1 MEMPIYRHVIGLRM
15 ITIETLSG
23 IADAVQEAIAKIP
36 DSASK
41 REKVCMGADGTP
53 TSQIDKIA
61 ENAALMHIERHGI
74 ALNILS
80 EEIGFVDNGCEE
92 PLVMDPID
100 GPSNAIA
107 SIPYYTVS
115 LAVGRSSLSDVRLA
129 YLRNLATGDVLTA
142 EKGRGAFKNGA
153 PIHVR
158 RANLSDLFMMIYQGN
173 SAHPD
178 SAALAKRVK
187 SSRSFGCASLEMAIV
202 AEGEADGYYMN
213 SEWYFRSIRVVDI
226 AASYLI
232 LKEAGGEVYDLDGAP
247 VDMPLDLDHRSNFLA
262 VGDRKVFDFVMKSDV
277 LPHDGLVY
285 GVYTNVSIRN
295 AAEYTRQVLDALQGQ
310 DYIVDSE
317 IAAVLGIRGTP
328 LKDMDADIVI
338 VIGGDGT
345 LLRAMQ
351 STDVPVIGVNGGS
364 VGFLAEIDRDH
375 IAEGISRLL
384 AGDYSMDTRFKI
396 ASWYDGEYLPDSVNE
411 AVVHTDT
418 VAKIRHYRIYVD
430 DVLAADF
437 RADGIVVSTPTGSTC
452 YAMSLGAPY
461 MDPDVEAM
469 LVVPMAPYKYT
480 SRPFL
485 VPATSKVTVEN
496 VMDKGCMIVL
506 DGQSETSMRGGSSIQ
521 FMMSPKKAR
530 LIRFSNDFYSRVREK
545 LVNGE

>member
-1 MEMPIYRHVIGLRM
+1 MEMPIYPHAIGASM

-61 ENAALMHIERHGI
+61 ENAALMHIERNGI
-74 ALNILS
+74 PLNILS
-80 EEIGFVDNGCEE
+80 EEIGFVDNGFEE
-92 PLVMDPID
+92 TLVMDPID
-100 GPSNAIA
+100 GTSNAIA

-115 LAVGRSSLSDVRLA
+115 LAVGRSRLSDIRLG
-129 YLRNLATGDVLTA
+129 YLRNLATGDVLCA
-142 EKGRGAFKNGA
+142 EKGKGAYKNGK
-153 PIHVR
+153 PIHTR
-158 RANLSDLFMMIYQGN
+158 RADLNELFMMIYQGN

-178 SAALAKRVK
+178 SVSLARRVK

-213 SEWYFRSIRVVDI
+213 SARYTRAIRVVDI
-226 AASYLI
+226 AASYII
-232 LKEAGGEVYDLDGAP
+232 LREAGGEAYDLDGAP
-247 VDMPLDLDHRSNFLA
+247 MDMPFDLDHRSNFLA
-262 VGDRKVFDFVMKSDV
+262 VGDRKVFDFVMKNDV

-285 GVYTNVSIRN
+285 GIYTNVSIRN
-295 AAEYTRQVLDALQGQ
+295 AADYTRQVIDALQGQ

-317 IAAVLGIRGTP
+317 IASVLGIPGTP
-328 LKDMDADIVI
+328 LRDMDADIVI

-351 STDVPVIGVNGGS
+351 NTDVPVIGVNGGS
-364 VGFLAEIDRDH
+364 VGFLAEIDKEH

-384 AGDYSMDTRFKI
+384 AGDYAMDTRFKI
-396 ASWYDGEYLPDSVNE
+396 ASWYDGGYLPDSVNE

-418 VAKIRHYRIYVD
+418 VAKIRHYRVYVD
-430 DVLAADF
+430 DILAADF
-437 RADGIVVSTPTGSTC
+437 RADGVVISTPTGSTC

-461 MDPDVEAM
+461 MDPNVEAM

-480 SRPFL
+480 TRPFL

-506 DGQSETSMRGGSSIQ
+506 DGQSEIPMRGVSSIQ
-521 FMMSPKKAR
+521 FMMSSEKAR
-530 LIRFSNDFYSRVREK
+530 LIRFKNDFYSRVREK

>member
-100 GPSNAIA
+100 GTSNAIA